1 MTFPALSLLPKMAG
15 HLPRQRM
22 QSLYEEVACF
32 PAISDSLGIYYF
44 NPFDPASTPEPNAP
58 EKEDVLQNG

>member
-1 MTFPALSLLPKMAG
+1 MKKLPVF
-15 HLPRQRM
+15 LQY
-22 QSLYEEVACF
+22 L
-32 PAISDSLGIYYF
+32 DSLGIYYF